1 MSTFTSYML
10 LTRDYS
16 RTLSNLAK
24 NTQISNQASY
34 YQANIG
40 KVKSVD
46 DLMKNDRLYTYVM
59 KAAGLEDMTYA
70 KAFIKKVLL
79 SDLNDE
85 KSFANKLT
93 DKRYVELAKTFN
105 FDAKGQVKSVSDV
118 QSDLQEQT
126 MIGLYNN
133 SIIAR
138 ETASQASIAAY
149 TAGVDAL
156 TSVDDLFP
164 PSGDRTVFDF
174 ALTAFGLGDLKKYA
188 DPAYFREILTKDLTD
203 PTNPIQLI
211 DRGTPEGLALAKKL
225 EAFVSAFN
233 FETDGSVTP
242 GGAQSL
248 VQKARTV
255 EGYLQNSGKSSV
267 TATLLYSTE
276 TYRNTIGSITSA
288 QNFLDTESVF
298 NFALTAYG
306 LDPYKTDK
314 ADVLAALTSDL
325 NDPASAA
332 NTLGLAFQRLAQ
344 AFNFEA
350 DGSLPA
356 GVPPQDPDAIESTI
370 AGYLANA
377 NANNALPYIN
387 DYEVFKDTVNKPGII
402 ENVEDF
408 LTMLSGKSPDPGN
421 PTVTD
426 NVAAAMARFVLKS
439 FGFDLNSNLSSDFLR
454 NVLTSDLSDPSSF
467 ANQQTDKR
475 WATMASLFTF
485 QPDGSVPAD
494 GIVATPEKIEEL
506 RDRYVAKGFGGTTLS
521 VQASYAYRYDMKD
534 VRNVDQFLS
543 DAEGKRTASFSF
555 VLEAYGFNRVS
566 ASTDYFRQIFTDKAF
581 AAQQATLHNDP
592 RLLELSN
599 VFNFAAD
606 GSLAVGQPAQSKI
619 EEDRMIERFVS
630 MKDNTTG
637 AYSDRIVS
645 QFKSAIQNIR
655 TVTDFLKPENEASYN
670 FALAAFGIDP
680 ATTTKEQIGKVLS
693 SSLDA
698 DDGFTSLA
706 EQLGGSYLALAKAF
720 NFNLGGGIVPSD
732 QQTQSASQL
741 ANTVNSYLARNNPA
755 ALAETTRATAG
766 FKANINSLESRATLN
781 RTTAVDEF
789 LADPQLYKFALAA
802 YGLDPTTERKSD
814 IRQALLANTSSS
826 FSFLDLAGNQK
837 YRALANALNFDADGS
852 VGTPRQ
858 AQSASDA
865 LRLAQKYTASFP
877 ESKRPAYAKDTP
889 TAQENLIKAESDYYS
904 TAILKVANVDELVAD
919 KRAVAYIAKAFGLSA
934 TFETSD
940 LKRILTSDLSD
951 PKSFANSSKD
961 IKYREIAATFN
972 FDTKGQLKRLPEVA
986 VQSSGGIFETQMD
999 FLEQTLE
1006 ADAGA
1011 ESAGVRLALYFK
1023 RKAST
1028 LTSTYSLL
1036 ADKALFEV
1044 TRVALGIPDA
1054 AARADLDVIART
1066 IESKLKVADLKDP
1079 AKLEKFIQR
1088 FIALYDVQNNGGIS
1102 SANSNALAL
1111 LGGGSNN
1118 GFSQDTLSSLQNIR
1132 FRPF

>member
-16 RTLSNLAK
+16 RTLSNLSK
-24 NTQISNQASY
+24 NTIISNQASY

-46 DLMKNDRLYTYVM
+46 DLMNNDRLYSYVM
-59 KAAGLEDMTYA
+59 KAAGLEDMAYA
-70 KAFIKKVLL
+70 KAFVKKVLL

-105 FDAKGQVKSVSDV
+105 FDTKGQVKPVTDV

-138 ETASQASIAAY
+138 ETAGQAAIAAY
-149 TAGVDAL
+149 GAGIDAL

-174 ALTAFGLGDLKKYA
+174 ALTAFGLGELTKYA
-188 DPAYFREILTKDLTD
+188 APAYFREILTKDLTD
-203 PTNPIQLI
+203 PTNPVQLI
-211 DRGTPEGLALAKKL
+211 DRSTAEGLALAKKL
-225 EAFVSAFN
+225 EAFVSSFN
-233 FETDGSVTP
+233 FETDGSVSV

-248 VQKARTV
+248 AQKAKTV
-255 EGYLQNSGKSSV
+255 DGYLQNSGKSSV

-276 TYRNTIGSITSA
+276 TYRNTVGSITSA
-288 QNFLDTESVF
+288 QNFLDNETVF

-344 AFNFEA
+344 AFNFET
-350 DGSLPA
+350 DGSLA
-356 GVPPQDPDAIESTI
+356 VGVPPQDPAKIESTI

-377 NANNALPYIN
+377 NANALPYIN
-387 DYEVFKDTVNKPGII
+387 DYEVFKDTINRPGII

-408 LTMLSGKSPDPGN
+408 LTMLKGVSPDPGN
-421 PTVTD
+421 PLVTD
-426 NVAAAMARFVLKS
+426 NSAAAMARFVLRS
-439 FGFDLNSNLSSDFLR
+439 FGHDLKSNLSSDFLR
-454 NVLTSDLSDPSSF
+454 SVLTSDLSDPSSF

-485 QPDGSVPAD
+485 QTDGSVPAD

-506 RDRYVAKGFGGTTLS
+506 LGRFIGKGFGGTSLA

-534 VRNVDQFLS
+534 VRNVDDFLADS
-543 DAEGKRTASFSF
+543 EGKLTASFSF
-555 VLEAYGFNRVS
+555 VLEAYGFDRTS
-566 ASTDYFRQIFTDKAF
+566 ASKTYFRQILTDKTF
-581 AAQQATLHNDP
+581 AAQQSTLLNDP
-592 RLLELSN
+592 RFLEMSN
-599 VFNFAAD
+599 VLNFAAD

-645 QFKSAIQNIR
+645 EYKSAIQNIK
-655 TVTDFLKPENEASYN
+655 TVTDFLKPENEATYK

-680 ATTTKEQIGKVLS
+680 ASTTKEQIGRVLS

-698 DDGFTSLA
+698 ADGFTSVA
-706 EQLGGSYLALAKAF
+706 EQMGGSFLSLAKAF
-720 NFNLGGGIVPSD
+720 NFNLGAGIVPSD

-741 ANTVNSYLARNNPA
+741 ASTVNSYLARNNPA
-755 ALAETTRATAG
+755 ALGETTRATAN
-766 FKANINSLESRATLN
+766 FKANINGLEAKAAAN

-814 IRQALLANTSSS
+814 IRQALLANKSAS

-837 YRALANALNFDADGS
+837 YRALAEALNFDADGS
-852 VGTPRQ
+852 IGTPRQ

-865 LRLAQKYTASFP
+865 LRLAQKYAASFP

-889 TAQENLIKAESDYYS
+889 TAQENFIKAESDYYT
-904 TAILKVANVDELVAD
+904 TAILKVKSVDELVAD
-919 KRAVAYIAKAFGLSA
+919 KRVVSYISKAFGLSA

-940 LKRILTSDLSD
+940 LKRILTSDLND

-972 FDTKGQLKRLPEVA
+972 FDTKGQPKRLPEVA
-986 VQSSGGIFETQMD
+986 VQSSGGIYETQID

-1006 ADAGA
+1006 ADSGA
-1011 ESAGVRLALYFK
+1011 ENPGVRLALYFK

-1054 AARADLDVIART
+1054 AARADLDVLART
-1066 IESKLKVADLKDP
+1066 IENKLKIADLKDP
-1079 AKLEKFIQR
+1079 AKLEKFVQR
-1088 FIALYDVQNNGGIS
+1088 FIALYDVQNNGGIAS
-1102 SANSNALAL
+1102 SNSNALTL
-1111 LGGGSNN
+1111 LSGGSDS

>member
-24 NTQISNQASY
+24 NTQIANQASY

-46 DLMKNDRLYTYVM
+46 DLMKNDRLYSYVM

-70 KAFIKKVLL
+70 KAFVRKVLL

-105 FDAKGQVKSVSDV
+105 FDTKGQVKPVTDI

-138 ETASQASIAAY
+138 ETASQAAISAY
-149 TAGVDAL
+149 GAGVDAL

-164 PSGDRTVFDF
+164 PTGEATVFNF
-174 ALTAFGLGDLKKYA
+174 ALTAFGLGELSKYA
-188 DPAYFREILTKDLTD
+188 SPAYFREILTKDLTD

-211 DRGTPEGLALAKKL
+211 DQSSSEGLALATKL
-225 EAFVSAFN
+225 KAFVSAFN
-233 FETDGSVTP
+233 FETDGSVSA

-248 VQKARTV
+248 AQKARTV
-255 EGYLQNSGKSSV
+255 DGYLQNSGKSSV
-267 TATLLYSTE
+267 TATLLYSAE

-288 QNFLDTESVF
+288 QNFLDTENVF

-306 LDPYKTDK
+306 LDPFKTDK

-332 NTLGLAFQRLAQ
+332 NTLGLAYQRLAQ
-344 AFNFEA
+344 AFNFET
-350 DGSLPA
+350 DGSLA
-356 GVPPQDPDAIESTI
+356 VGVPPQDPAAIESTI
-370 AGYLANA
+370 AGYLSNA
-377 NANNALPYIN
+377 NASTVPYIN

-421 PTVTD
+421 PNVTD
-426 NVAAAMARFVLKS
+426 NVAAAMARFVLRS

-454 NVLTSDLSDPSSF
+454 SVLTSDLSDPSSF

-475 WATMASLFTF
+475 WATMASMFTF
-485 QPDGSVPAD
+485 QTDGSVPAG

-506 RDRYVAKGFGGTTLS
+506 LGRFIGKGFGGTSLS
-521 VQASYAYRYDMKD
+521 MQASYAYRYDMKD
-534 VRNVDQFLS
+534 VKNVGDFLVDS
-543 DAEGKRTASFSF
+543 EGKLTASFSF
-555 VLEAYGFNRVS
+555 ALEAFGFDRTS
-566 ASTDYFRQIFTDKAF
+566 ASKDYFRQILTDKTF
-581 AAQQATLHNDP
+581 AAQQATLQDNP
-592 RLLELSN
+592 RLLEMSN
-599 VFNFAAD
+599 AFNFAAD

-630 MKDNTTG
+630 MKDSTTG

-645 QFKSAIQNIR
+645 EYKSAIQNIK
-655 TVTDFLKPENEASYN
+655 TVTDFLKPENDASYR

-680 ATTTKEQIGKVLS
+680 ASTTKEQIGKVLS
-693 SSLDA
+693 STLDA
-698 DDGFTSLA
+698 NDGVTTVA
-706 EQLGGSYLALAKAF
+706 EQLGGSFLNLARAF
-720 NFNLGGGIVPSD
+720 NFNLGGGVVPSD

-741 ANTVNSYLARNNPA
+741 ANTINTYLARNNPA
-755 ALAETTRATAG
+755 ALAETTTATAN
-766 FKANINSLESRATLN
+766 FKANINSLETRAAAQ

-789 LADPQLYKFALAA
+789 IADPQLYKFALAA
-802 YGLDPTTERKSD
+802 YGLDPLTEKKSD
-814 IRQALLANTSSS
+814 IRQALLANRSGGYT
-826 FSFLDLAGNQK
+826 FLDLPGNQK
-837 YRALANALNFDADGS
+837 YRGLAEALNFDADGS

-865 LRLAQKYTASFP
+865 LRLAQKYVASFP
-877 ESKRPAYAKDTP
+877 ENKRPAYAKDTP
-889 TAQENLIKAESDYYS
+889 TAQENTIKAESDYYS
-904 TAILKVANVDELVAD
+904 TAILKVGNVDELVAD
-919 KRAVAYIAKAFGLSA
+919 KRVVAYISKAFGLSA
-934 TFETSD
+934 TFNPID

-951 PKSFANSSKD
+951 PKSFANTSKD

-972 FDTKGQLKRLPEVA
+972 FDTKGQTKRVPEVS
-986 VQSSGGIFETQMD
+986 VQSAGGIFETQMD
-999 FLEQTLE
+999 FLEQTIE
-1006 ADAGA
+1006 NDAGA
-1011 ESAGVRLALYFK
+1011 DNAGVRLALYFK

-1054 AARADLDVIART
+1054 AARADLDVLARS
-1066 IESKLKVADLKDP
+1066 IETKLKVADLKDP

-1102 SANSNALAL
+1102 SSRSNALTL
-1111 LGGGSNN
+1111 LSGSSDT
-1118 GFSQDTLSSLQNIR
+1118 GFSLDTLSSLQNIR
-1132 FRPF
+1132 YRPF